1 MSTTPQ
7 TTSQT
12 PEQEAPE
19 LSAAAPVSNKR
30 IAASG
35 VIPKRM
41 QSWIFLTV
49 LFVCAVGLW
58 FSSGSIKAAKPS
70 PGTAAATDQV
80 KPAVAG
86 LSPDEVQTRLKENE
100 DASRNAAASPH
111 SSPPETTDGHFNA
124 LFGDINKASNDAQNP
139 PDNNSRDSLKEEE
152 RKREYQGRFASNI
165 ALSYRSDPHSAASGS
180 QAQGAGI
187 PATPGELPNVTAPQS
202 AAPGLPA
209 DFQQQLD
216 ILQGQ
221 QQKLLAQA
229 QQQLAT
235 ATGVAAG
242 SQPQP
247 QAPGSPARGGFSRDG
262 VEVQPQSV
270 PTTARRN
277 PDLNAAIGKQHVIFE
292 GTVLESA
299 LVNRL
304 NGDFAGPVIC
314 QISTDVYSHDHA
326 ELLIPAGSRILGET
340 KKVNDVGQERLAV
353 VFHRLIMPDGYAV
366 DLDQAP
372 GLNQIGETALH
383 DQVNNH
389 YFRIFGAS
397 IAIGAIAGLSTIGAN
412 NSTVTGLPT
421 SNSSAYRE
429 GVAGSTSQ
437 SSLQI
442 LNRFLNVL
450 PTITI
455 REGHRVRIFLTQDLL
470 LPAYSNHRMP
480 SDL

>member
-7 TTSQT
+7 ATQQT
-12 PEQEAPE
+12 PEPEAPE

-49 LFVCAVGLW
+49 LLVGAVGLW
-58 FSSGSIKAAKPS
+58 FSSGSIKAAKSS
-70 PGTAAATDQV
+70 PGSASSTDPL
-80 KPAVAG
+80 KPAVGG
-86 LSPDEVQTRLKENE
+86 LSPAEVQTRLKESE
-100 DASRNAAASPH
+100 DASRNAAASPR
-111 SSPPETTDGHFNA
+111 SSPPPSTDGTFKE
-124 LFGDINKASNDAQNP
+124 LFRDPNKASSDAQNP
-139 PDNNSRDSLKEEE
+139 LQNNSRDAIQEEE
-152 RKREYQGRFASNI
+152 RKREFEGRFASNI
-165 ALSYRSDPHSAASGS
+165 ALSYRSDPHAGASSATSASAS
-180 QAQGAGI
+180 
-187 PATPGELPNVTAPQS
+187 PLSPNPGGLPNVAAPQS
-202 AAPGLPA
+202 AAPGLPT

-216 ILQGQ
+216 TLQAQ
-221 QQKLLAQA
+221 QEKLLAQA

-242 SQPQP
+242 SQPQA
-247 QAPGSPARGGFSRDG
+247 QA
-262 VEVQPQSV
+262 QPQS
-270 PTTARRN
+270 TTARRN
-277 PDLNAAIGKQHVIFE
+277 PDLNAATGKQHVIFE

-353 VFHRLIMPDGYAV
+353 IFHRLIMPDGYAV

-383 DQVNNH
+383 DKVNNH

-397 IAIGAIAGLSTIGAN
+397 IAIGTIAGLATIGTN
-412 NSTVTGLPT
+412 NSAVTGLPT
-421 SNSSAYRE
+421 SNASAYRE
-429 GVAGSTSQ
+429 GVAGNLSQ

-442 LNRFLNVL
+442 LNRFLNIP